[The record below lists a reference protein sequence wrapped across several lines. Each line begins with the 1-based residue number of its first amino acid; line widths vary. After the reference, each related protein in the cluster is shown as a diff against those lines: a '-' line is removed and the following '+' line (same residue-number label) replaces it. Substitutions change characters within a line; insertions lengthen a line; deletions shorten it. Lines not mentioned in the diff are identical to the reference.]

1 MPSPAAKRRKDA
13 RNSMIDDIVFGDLDN
28 SDVKKE
34 KIENKFI
41 IKDFIWKIECV
52 VCKTEIYSLK
62 KIKSNKTL
70 KKHVTVFL
78 DGDYKYVAPRN
89 YNDSGI
95 YDEFDVCWYCFECK

>member
-1 MPSPAAKRRKDA
+1 MWQKEEKMLG
-13 RNSMIDDIVFGDLDN
+13 NSMIEDSKSKATIFN
-28 SDVKKE
+28 E
-34 KIENKFI
+34 P
-41 IKDFIWKIECV
+41 IWKIECV

-62 KIKSNKTL
+62 KIRSDKTL